1 MIRSPVL
8 RCGVRRE
15 EEIGARLSNTP
26 YMNSTGLIDNPETD
40 MSAMR
45 FCRDGYG
52 AVQKKRL
59 RSRGER
65 SPKEDRSGI
74 CQEGTQR
81 AQGREEKHPL

>member
-1 MIRSPVL
+1 MILSSVS

-15 EEIGARLSNTP
+15 EEIGARLSDGC
-26 YMNSTGLIDNPETD
+26 YMNSTDLIDNPETD

-45 FCRDGYG
+45 FCEGWLCVR
-52 AVQKKRL
+52 KKERP
-59 RSRGER
+59 RSRGEQG
-65 SPKEDRSGI
+65 PKEDRSGT